1 MKLHKIKKQ
10 TTQIDADACTKRRAM
25 IFDFRMNDYCNTKN
39 RQNNQKYFINIHQD
53 REPVLDLHSVHFGNH
68 VTAAKVE

>member
-1 MKLHKIKKQ
+1 
-10 TTQIDADACTKRRAM
+10 M
-25 IFDFRMNDYCNTKN
+25 ILDFRMNDYCNTKN